1 MHRRRR
7 LTPAISESLL
17 RLRSVG
23 PAAVLCTTAAFGS
36 LALGTTSRRRP
47 GVSAQAPA
55 TAGNKRVVDRSTGS
69 CSELS
74 GPATESLRG
83 SDTALPGAPLN
94 PCDPYSCLWPFTN
107 AMAGTAYSPRG
118 RSDQGYATDVLARTL
133 GLLSYADLHE
143 TSPTGTSQTPA
154 FQSAVAPPRGP
165 GGNTYYDDNAWAALD
180 LIAAYR
186 LTGSNID
193 LFVAQDLLNFVL
205 TGWDTS
211 RTDGCP
217 GGVFWEDVSG
227 SQRNTPPITTNAE
240 VGLELYQLT
249 KNVTDLFGAAVM
261 YQWVNT
267 CLKSPDDLYYDH
279 VNPGGTVN
287 TTIWSYNQG
296 TMVGVGSAALPDHGK
311 HRLVDQCPGHRR
323 SCNGL
328 FRDWG
333 NLAEP
338 GAGVQRH
345 LLSRLVCAEPGSG
358 EQCLGSEAQAYAT
371 FMWTQRNVSGLFLP
385 EWKHQRC
392 ERNGADGRDLLAPR
406 REPCPAIAGLVKI

>member
-1 MHRRRR
+1 MSTDQQEAAASYQA
-7 LTPAISESLL
+7 LQQNLYEAPTLL
-17 RLRSVG
+17 YQG
-23 PAAVLCTTAAFGS
+23 
-36 LALGTTSRRRP
+36 
-47 GVSAQAPA
+47 
-55 TAGNKRVVDRSTGS
+55 
-69 CSELS
+69 
-74 GPATESLRG
+74 
-83 SDTALPGAPLN
+83 LPSN

-107 AMAGTAYSPRG
+107 AMAGTVYLAAGPGGRG
-118 RSDQGYATDVLARTL
+118 YTTDVLARTL

-193 LFVAQDLLNFVL
+193 LFVAQALFNFVL

-211 RTDGCP
+211 QTDGCP
-217 GGVFWEDVSG
+217 GGVLWEDVSG
-227 SQRNTPPITTNAE
+227 SQRNTTANAANAE

-296 TMVGVGSAALPDHGK
+296 TMVG
-311 HRLVDQCPGHRR
+311 
-323 SCNGL
+323 
-328 FRDWG
+328 
-333 NLAEP
+333 
-338 GAGVQRH
+338 AGV
-345 LLSRLVCAEPGSG
+345 LLYQITGNAGFLTS
-358 EQCLGSEAQAYAT
+358 AQATAEAAVAYVFHLSGPLAAT
-371 FMWTQRNVSGLFLP
+371 SPSSWTEGP
-385 EWKHQRC
+385 EWSRRFPWPTSRSGRTRSPSSSSLAAASTPKNRSISGPSIGAAMPKSGNERRAISDLPCEVPTDLRRALGRLQHRC
-392 ERNGADGRDLLAPR
+392 PQKSLD
-406 REPCPAIAGLVKI
+406 VSH